1 MRLFAIILWASL
13 VATVAYSQPHIEAST
28 ATDSSFRVVLE
39 TIKKQ
44 HLDALP
50 IGERTAAIGKLFLG
64 KPYVDKSLEVGTDV
78 NDVVCNLQGFDC
90 VTLFENS
97 WALSRL
103 AKQPL
108 ENHLADLG
116 IELRQTRYMNG
127 QPIGFQSRL
136 HYTVDYFYQNT
147 KNQLLKEMTGEIGGD
162 YAELESK
169 RIDFMS
175 THKTAYK
182 QLREDSAMVDSIRK
196 MEARI
201 NARGGFYFIRKE
213 NVSEIEAG
221 IQTGDLIGIT
231 TSVTGIDCSHTGIA
245 VREKDGRIHFL
256 HASSAAHKVIVTDNP
271 LADYLASNNRQTGII
286 IFRPLETAAN
296 QISNKK

>member
-1 MRLFAIILWASL
+1 MRYYIAILGIFMAAG
-13 VATVAYSQPHIEAST
+13 VALAQPHIDASP
-28 ATDSSFRVVLE
+28 ATDSSFHTVLQ

-64 KPYVDKSLEVGTDV
+64 KPYIDKSLEVGTDV

-103 AKQPL
+103 AKVAT
-108 ENHLADLG
+108 ENKLVDLG
-116 IELRQTRYMNG
+116 IELRKTRYRNG
-127 QPIGFQSRL
+127 MPVGFQSRL
-136 HYTVDYFYQNT
+136 HYTSDYFYQNT

-162 YAELESK
+162 YAELETK
-169 RIDFMS
+169 KIDFMS
-175 THKTAYK
+175 AHRMSYK
-182 QLREDSAMVDSIRK
+182 QLREDSAMVDSIK
-196 MEARI
+196 VMEARI
-201 NARGGFYFIRKE
+201 NARGGYYYIRKE
-213 NVSEIEAG
+213 NVADIESG

-231 TSVTGIDCSHTGIA
+231 TSVPGIDCSHTGIA

-256 HASSAAHKVIVTDNP
+256 HASSAAHKVIVTDVP
-271 LADYLASNNRQTGII
+271 LADYLATNNRQTGIMI
-286 IFRPLETAAN
+286 YRPLEQPST
-296 QISNKK
+296 ISSKP